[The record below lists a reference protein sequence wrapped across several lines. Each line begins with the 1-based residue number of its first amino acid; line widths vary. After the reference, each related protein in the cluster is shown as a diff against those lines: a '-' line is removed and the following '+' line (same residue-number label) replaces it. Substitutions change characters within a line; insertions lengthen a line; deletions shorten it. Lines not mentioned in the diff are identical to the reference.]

1 MKEGVTF
8 SSNHLDKNLVYVD
21 LVEKR
26 AFVPMKDAVL
36 FLVDY
41 VSRKDAKGNQWGND
55 RYHIFPSVPHEL
67 YGLQPGFKFNNDT
80 QIDITLSKFIFNAYL
95 KATQVL
101 NVTKKERILIKQ
113 VKHILTNMP
122 AYPIYNSSRYGDIYV
137 SVPGEKDQI
146 IYNVPANLT
155 NVFPGEEYGID
166 VPSDVKQRLINTLR
180 AHQNEGGNDLVF
192 LNLQAVRIGMLDL
205 EKFKH
210 QVRYATLPNQTATD
224 AVMQIGGRYNDQTDY
239 FYMGNMG
246 IWFENFVLPVVINEC
261 LM

>member
-26 AFVPMKDAVL
+26 AFVPMKDAAL

-192 LNLQAVRIGMLDL
+192 LNLQAVRIGML
-205 EKFKH
+205 
-210 QVRYATLPNQTATD
+210 
-224 AVMQIGGRYNDQTDY
+224 I
-239 FYMGNMG
+239 
-246 IWFENFVLPVVINEC
+246 
-261 LM
+261 